1 LQIFGAEYSLGQF
14 QLTVLALATII
25 LSRVD
30 NAVRVTSLLL
40 GIISFLFVATALT
53 ETKGEEGP
61 KQPSEGD
68 TEIRT
73 ALQRLYAAW
82 SDLDPAKTAKFY
94 AKDAD
99 LTFFDVAPLKYTGWS
114 EYAGG
119 VPIAFADYRSGKFT
133 LNDDLT
139 VHRQG
144 SLAWATST
152 WQAELTK
159 KDGSNQHMEG
169 RYTAVLEKRGK
180 DWLVIHEHM
189 SMPLQ

>member
-1 LQIFGAEYSLGQF
+1 M
-14 QLTVLALATII
+14 TVLAIATMVC
-25 LSRVD
+25 SVVE
-30 NAVRVTSLLL
+30 NAIRVTSLLFG
-40 GIISFLFVATALT
+40 GINLLFAATAPAQ
-53 ETKGEEGP
+53 TKGGEGA

-73 ALQRLYAAW
+73 TLQRLYAAW

-99 LTFFDVAPLKYTGWS
+99 LTYFDVAPLKYTGWS
-114 EYAGG
+114 EYAAG
-119 VPIAFADYRSGKFT
+119 VPKAFADYRSGKFT

-189 SMPLQ
+189 SVPLP